1 MSLEHRK
8 ETTDQRDLTNVI
20 LVYIEFNTK
29 SAFIPT
35 KQDFPTLLLDQPQ
48 DRVMH
53 LKRLVGLGSSEK
65 YGRVDIQ
72 STYLAA
78 VYLRRKSAIHEGL
91 LESSG

>member
-48 DRVMH
+48 DRVMR
-53 LKRLVGLGSSEK
+53 LRRLVGIGSSEK

-72 STYLAA
+72 STYIAA
-78 VYLRRKSAIHEGL
+78 VCLRQKSEIHEGPL
-91 LESSG
+91 DLSE